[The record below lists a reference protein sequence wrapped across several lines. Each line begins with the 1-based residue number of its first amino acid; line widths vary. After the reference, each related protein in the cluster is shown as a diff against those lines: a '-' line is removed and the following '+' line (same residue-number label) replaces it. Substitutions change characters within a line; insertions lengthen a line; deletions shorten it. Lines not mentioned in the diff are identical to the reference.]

1 MIHVTFFT
9 HNDPD
14 TIMPSITTAILSRR
28 IRHQNGT
35 KYTEAVYKGS
45 RQVCLYSWIE
55 YLFKEVKNKESRNYD
70 ELFPKEKT
78 GQEFNRNGV
87 FTLYNKLSYDD
98 IVVIHD
104 GIRLL
109 VDEGV
114 LIATLS
120 IVKLQC
126 FFFLFME
133 IKHWKQ

>member
-1 MIHVTFFT
+1 
-9 HNDPD
+9 
-14 TIMPSITTAILSRR
+14 MPSMTTAILSMR

-35 KYTEAVYKGS
+35 KYHERVYKGS

-55 YLFKEVKNKESRNYD
+55 YLFKEAKTRSHETKMDCSRRKKLAKNSLGTEYSPYII
-70 ELFPKEKT
+70 
-78 GQEFNRNGV
+78 
-87 FTLYNKLSYDD
+87 KLSYDD

>member
-1 MIHVTFFT
+1 M
-9 HNDPD
+9 
-14 TIMPSITTAILSRR
+14 
-28 IRHQNGT
+28 
-35 KYTEAVYKGS
+35 
-45 RQVCLYSWIE
+45 
-55 YLFKEVKNKESRNYD
+55 ESRNYD
-70 ELFPKEKT
+70 GLFPKEKT

-109 VDEGV
+109 VDESV

-120 IVKLQC
+120 IVQLQF

-133 IKHWKQ
+133 KKERVITLEAMKRLKY